1 MNLENV
7 TAVLRP
13 RAPWEAADLGARL
26 VRRDAVTIYRVWF
39 GITIPLVALTALAI
53 MAGPFPMLA
62 GLAYWWLEPVAD
74 GPMLHVISRR
84 LFGEAPSARAALRA
98 APALAWRNRLF
109 FLTPYRFHIA
119 RSIAMPLTQLEGLRG
134 KERRARAR
142 VIGSKIMRQGT
153 GLTIAYQHLALS
165 LYGGVILLGFAF
177 VPPEYR
183 DTLGSSWL
191 SLFYA
196 NESRGALLASFLA
209 GYLAQSALQPW
220 FVGAGFGLYINCR
233 TELEAWDLEIAFR
246 RMALRRAAGRA
257 AAAMVAAAVV
267 VSVVGTPGAAFA
279 QELAAEQGDE
289 SEVAAI
295 AGYWTDAVVR
305 PAVDEVMASD
315 ELKGT
320 REITIWQRVDRGE
333 RPDPEANVLAR
344 LLARLGR
351 ALALGAEVALW
362 IAVTALLLAAVVTV
376 WRLRPRAWMSG
387 AEAAPSPDRIVI
399 ADGEIKADAL
409 PADVPGEALRL
420 WRAGERRR
428 AMSLLYRGSVFAV
441 VDRHGVRLPENA
453 TEGMCIAAVEQQ
465 ADAAR
470 AEFFSKL
477 VTAWMWCAYAGRDPD
492 DDFVAFVCAQ
502 WPKHLGAAA

>member
-1 MNLENV
+1 M
-7 TAVLRP
+7 
-13 RAPWEAADLGARL
+13 
-26 VRRDAVTIYRVWF
+26 TIYRVWF
-39 GITIPLVALTALAI
+39 AVTIPLVALAALAI
-53 MAGPFPMLA
+53 VAGPFPMLA
-62 GLAYWWLEPVAD
+62 GLVYWWLEPVAD

-109 FLTPYRFHIA
+109 LLTPYRFHVA

-142 VIGSKIMRQGT
+142 VIGSRIMRHGT
-153 GLTIAYQHLALS
+153 GLTVAYQHLALS

-191 SLFYA
+191 SLFNFA
-196 NESRGALLASFLA
+196 NESRGALLASFFA

-246 RMALRRAAGRA
+246 RMALRRATATA
-257 AAAMVAAAVV
+257 AAAMIVAAVLA
-267 VSVVGTPGAAFA
+267 SLVGAPGAALA
-279 QELAAEQGDE
+279 QGSAAGQGDE
-289 SEVAAI
+289 SEAPGI
-295 AGYWTDAVVR
+295 AGYWSDAVVR
-305 PAVDEVMASD
+305 PAVDEVMSSD

-320 REITIWQRVDRGE
+320 REITTWRRIDRGE
-333 RPDPEANVLAR
+333 PTSPEAGVLGR
-344 LLARLGR
+344 FLASLGR
-351 ALALGAEVALW
+351 ALALGAEAALW
-362 IAVTALLLAAVVTV
+362 IAVAGLLLTAAVAV
-376 WRLRPRAWMSG
+376 WRLRSRASTRR
-387 AEAAPSPDRIVI
+387 AEAAPSPDHRIVL
-399 ADGEIKADAL
+399 ADGEIKGDTL

-420 WRAGERRR
+420 WRAGQRRR
-428 AMSLLYRGSVFAV
+428 AMSLLYRASVFAV

-470 AEFFSKL
+470 AEFFRKL
-477 VTAWMWCAYAGRDPD
+477 VAAWMWCAYAGRDPD